1 MTTDYETKESS
12 MPDTITRDQIEARMS
27 DALIEFGA
35 DAAQIQP
42 DADFESLDVDS
53 LDLVELAQIV
63 EEEYGVQITGED
75 MKTLTTVGS
84 AVDFVEKR
92 LS

>member
-1 MTTDYETKESS
+1 MTTHNDTKEQS

-27 DALIEFGA
+27 EALVEFGA
-35 DAAQIQP
+35 DADQIQP

-63 EEEYGVQITGED
+63 EEEYGVQMTGED